1 MLKSNSV
8 SSQLHVGSMPGEMN
22 KRVYL
27 KSRPGVNGEPTE
39 DNFCVEDCETP
50 SPDQLHD
57 GEALVQTLY
66 LSVDPAFVC
75 MSCTLQTFKKPMLS
89 PSGYNG
95 VYCHSQTRCCLNED
109 SGAEYLTP
117 LQIGDT
123 VHWLGIGVVT
133 ASKDKGLDH
142 GDFVTSNFDWPWT
155 KVFVKAANR
164 LKKLPKESVQ
174 ERPSLALSALG
185 VTGLTAYLGI
195 KVKGHVSPAANQTM
209 VISAAAGSTGSLA
222 GQIARAEGCK
232 CVVGICG
239 SEEKC
244 AYLTSQLGF
253 DAAINYK
260 AEDVSSRLKE
270 TCPDGIDVY
279 FDNVGGDIS
288 DKVIQQIAVYNKD
301 VPYPPPIPTST
312 QQTLA
317 ERNITRDR
325 FLVLNYADQF
335 DEALQ
340 TLAGMLHQGKLQVR
354 ETVME
359 GVENAGKA
367 FVSMM
372 KGGNIG
378 KQVVKVADM

>member
-1 MLKSNSV
+1 
-8 SSQLHVGSMPGEMN
+8 MPQDVN
-22 KRVYL
+22 KRVFL
-27 KSRPGVNGEPTE
+27 KSRPGVNGEPTD
-39 DNFCVEDCETP
+39 DNFDVEGCETP
-50 SPDQLHD
+50 SSDKLQD
-57 GEALVQTLY
+57 GEALVKTLY
-66 LSVDPAFVC
+66 LSVDPAF
-75 MSCTLQTFKKPMLS
+75 
-89 PSGYNG
+89 
-95 VYCHSQTRCCLNED
+95 RCCLNED
-109 SGAEYLTP
+109 TGAEYLTP

-133 ASKDKGLDH
+133 ASKDEGLKQ
-142 GDFVTSNFDWPWT
+142 GDYVTSNFDWPWT
-155 KVFVKAANR
+155 NVFVKAASQ

-174 ERPSLALSALG
+174 DRPSLALSALG

-232 CVVGICG
+232 RVVGICG
-239 SEEKC
+239 SKEKC
-244 AYLTSQLGF
+244 EYLTSQLGF
-253 DAAINYK
+253 DAAVNYK
-260 AEDVSSRLKE
+260 TEDVSDRLKE
-270 TCPDGIDVY
+270 ACPDGVDVY

-288 DKVIQQIAVYNKD
+288 DKVIQQMNRDSHVILCGQIAVYNKD
-301 VPYPPPIPTST
+301 VPYPPPIPAPT

-335 DEALQ
+335 DEALL
-340 TLAGMLHQGKLQVR
+340 TLAGMMQQGKLQVR

-359 GVENAGKA
+359 GIENAGKA

-378 KQVVKVADM
+378 KQVVKVADV